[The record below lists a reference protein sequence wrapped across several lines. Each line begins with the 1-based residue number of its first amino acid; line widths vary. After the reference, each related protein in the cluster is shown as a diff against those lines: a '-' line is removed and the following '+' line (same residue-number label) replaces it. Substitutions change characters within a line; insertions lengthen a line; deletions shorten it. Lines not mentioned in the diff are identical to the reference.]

1 MVSHSISNI
10 VTAVT
15 VSLVFPTG
23 FVGLKG
29 FY

>member
-1 MVSHSISNI
+1 MVSRSISNI

-15 VSLVFPTG
+15 VSLVIPPG